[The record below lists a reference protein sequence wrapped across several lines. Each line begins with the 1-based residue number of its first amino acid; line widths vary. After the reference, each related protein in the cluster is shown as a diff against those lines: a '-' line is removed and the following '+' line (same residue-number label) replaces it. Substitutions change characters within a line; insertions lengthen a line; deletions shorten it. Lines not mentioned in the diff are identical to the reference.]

1 MQVSQRVVSRYI
13 AILGSE
19 FASILT
25 WTYRQFLYRPCR
37 YLRQRLLANFPFVPP
52 STKIVDSSSEPD
64 YFIFGV
70 IDWHFRFQRPQ
81 QLAKALS
88 TSGRRVFYVSS
99 NFCGDCRAG
108 FDLEALD
115 NQGRLFQVKLYCD
128 RPPVIYFNGPTQ
140 SQIRQLRA
148 GLGELLLFARCA
160 RVISLVQH
168 PFWLDVARVI
178 PNSKMVYDC
187 IDHHEGFGNNS
198 QVVLALEKQMLSE
211 ADSVITTS
219 AWLDNY
225 VGDKVKRKLVVRNA
239 CDFEHFSNMPSVVY
253 REKRSRKIIGYFG
266 AIASWLDIDLVRKIA
281 ESCPDCCVLMVGAD
295 TVGVQRVLADLDN
308 VEFVGE
314 VSYQALPYYLHAF
327 DVAILPFKIYP
338 LTLATNPVK
347 VYEYLSAG
355 KPVVTVDL
363 PEMAFFEGCVDVAS
377 DPDHFI
383 RLVRSQL
390 QGIDRLSRT
399 AERQI
404 FASRQTWSAR
414 CSDLIRFVEVYD
426 KPPKVSIVIVTFNN
440 LDLTKDC
447 LGSID
452 RFTDYCNFEIVV
464 VDNASEDGTVEFLD
478 YWVGEKPGR
487 VLKKNR
493 TNKGFAAGNNIG
505 IELASGDYFVLL
517 NNDTYVTPGW
527 LGGLLQHLIKN
538 DSIGLVGPVTNNIG
552 NEAKIDIC
560 YESMPEMITKASRF
574 TYRHFGDLL
583 PITTLAFFCVMFSRK
598 TFELVGPLDESF
610 GLGFFEDDD
619 YCRRVE
625 KAGLSIVCAQDVFVH
640 HHLSA
645 SFKKM
650 DRDDR
655 RKLFAENRA
664 RYEEKWGVWK
674 PHRII
679 KRK

>member
-1 MQVSQRVVSRYI
+1 MQVSQRMVSRHIALFGAELVSIFKWIYRRCLIRPYI
-13 AILGSE
+13 
-19 FASILT
+19 
-25 WTYRQFLYRPCR
+25 
-37 YLRQRLLANFPFVPP
+37 YLRNLVLVYFPFVPP
-52 STKIVDSSSEPD
+52 STNIAESSNEPD

-88 TSGRRVFYVSS
+88 SCGRRVFYVSS
-99 NFCGDCRAG
+99 NFRSDRRAG
-108 FDLEALD
+108 FDLETLD
-115 NQGRLFQVKLYCD
+115 SGGRLFQVKLYCD
-128 RPPVIYFNGPTQ
+128 KPPVIYFNAPSG
-140 SQIRQLRA
+140 SQIKQLRS
-148 GLGELLLFARCA
+148 GLGELLRLIRCA
-160 RVISLVQH
+160 NVISLVQH
-168 PFWLDVARVI
+168 PFWFDVARVI
-178 PNSKMVYDC
+178 QNSKLVYDC
-187 IDHHEGFGNNS
+187 IDHHDGFGNNS
-198 QVVLALEKQMLSE
+198 QDILALEQRMLSE
-211 ADSVITTS
+211 ADSLITTS

-225 VGDKVKRKLVVRNA
+225 VGDEIKRKLIIRNA
-239 CDFEHFSNMPSVVY
+239 CDFKHFSNRPSIVY
-253 REKRSRKIIGYFG
+253 REIKGRNIIGYFG

-295 TVGVQRVLADLDN
+295 TVGVQRVLADLNN

-314 VSYQALPYYLHAF
+314 VGYQELPYYLHAF
-327 DVAILPFKIYP
+327 DVAILPFKISP

-355 KPVVTVDL
+355 KSVVTVDL
-363 PEMAFFEGCVDVAS
+363 PEMAFFDGCVDVAS
-377 DPDHFI
+377 DSDHFV
-383 RLVRSQL
+383 RLVRNQL
-390 QGIDRLSRT
+390 QNTDKLSET
-399 AERQI
+399 TKRQI

-414 CSDLIRFVEVYD
+414 CSDLIGFVEVDD
-426 KPPKVSIVIVTFNN
+426 KPPKISIIIVTFNN
-440 LDLTKDC
+440 LELTKAC
-447 LGSID
+447 LESVD
-452 RFTDYCNFEIVV
+452 RFTNYPNVEIVV

-478 YWVGEKPGR
+478 AWVDENTGR
-487 VLKKNR
+487 VLKKNGS
-493 TNKGFAAGNNIG
+493 NKGFAAGNNIG
-505 IELASGDYFVLL
+505 ISLASGDYFVLL

-527 LGGLLQHLIKN
+527 LGNLLQHLLRN

-552 NEAKIDIC
+552 NEAKIDIR
-560 YESMPEMITKASRF
+560 YESMSEMVSKASDF
-574 TYRHFGDLL
+574 TFRHLGDLL
-583 PITTLAFFCVMFSRK
+583 PIKTLAFFCVMFSRK

-625 KAGLSIVCAQDVFVH
+625 KAGLGIVCAQDVFVH

-664 RYEEKWGVWK
+664 RYEKKWGEWE